1 MYIYYIPMKVIQT
14 ILSCLLITL
23 FSGQLFAQ
31 EKTKGIIMELVSG
44 EKIGAAQIQ
53 NLRSKTEVHTD
64 KDGSFTIDAS
74 INDLLLIKATG
85 YEQDTVFIYD
95 TSLRRIYLNRIN
107 TPIELNQVVVER
119 MTDSRLAAEIQRE
132 KIAGKYSDA
141 SQNRGGIRI
150 SPSRIFSKEGKQA
163 RSNYKLLVAELE
175 KRAID
180 RKFTDNLIKE
190 LTPLDGSELA
200 LFKERFRPSYKFIQ
214 NSSQETLRVYVMD
227 SYKKFNEKK

>member
-1 MYIYYIPMKVIQT
+1 MYIYYIPMKVTKT
-14 ILSCLLITL
+14 ILSCLFIILI
-23 FSGQLFAQ
+23 SGQLFAQ

-44 EKIGAAQIQ
+44 EKIEAAQIQ
-53 NLRSKTEVHTD
+53 NLRTKVEVQTNS
-64 KDGSFTIDAS
+64 DGSFAIDAN
-74 INDLLLIKATG
+74 INDLLLIKANG

-95 TSLRRIYLNRIN
+95 SSLRRIYLNRIN

-132 KIAGKYSDA
+132 KVAGKYSDA

-163 RSNYKLLVAELE
+163 RSNYKLLVGELE
-175 KRAID
+175 KRTVD

>member
-1 MYIYYIPMKVIQT
+1 MKVIQT

-23 FSGQLFAQ
+23 VSGQLFAQ

-44 EKIGAAQIQ
+44 EKIEAAQIQ
-53 NLRSKTEVHTD
+53 NLRSKVEVQTNR
-64 KDGSFTIDAS
+64 DGSFAIDAN
-74 INDLLLIKATG
+74 INDLLLIKANG

-95 TSLRRIYLNRIN
+95 TSLRRVYLNRIN
-107 TPIELNQVVVER
+107 TPIELSQVIVER

-132 KIAGKYSDA
+132 KEAGKYSDA
-141 SQNRGGIRI
+141 SKNRGGIRI

-163 RSNYKLLVAELE
+163 RSNYKLLVAEME
-175 KRAID
+175 KRAVD

-190 LTPLDGSELA
+190 LTPLNASELA
-200 LFKERFRPSYKFIQ
+200 LFKERFRPSYQFIQ
-214 NSSQETLRVYVMD
+214 NSSIETLRVYIMD

>member
-1 MYIYYIPMKVIQT
+1 MKVIQT

-23 FSGQLFAQ
+23 ISGQLFAQ

-44 EKIGAAQIQ
+44 EKIEAAQIQ
-53 NLRSKTEVHTD
+53 NLRSKVEVQTNR
-64 KDGSFTIDAS
+64 DGSFAIDAN
-74 INDLLLIKATG
+74 INDLLLIKANG

-95 TSLRRIYLNRIN
+95 TSLRRVYLNRIN
-107 TPIELNQVVVER
+107 TPIELSQVIVER

-132 KIAGKYSDA
+132 KEAGKYSDA
-141 SQNRGGIRI
+141 SKNRGGIRI

-163 RSNYKLLVAELE
+163 RSNYKLLIAEME
-175 KRAID
+175 KRAVD

-190 LTPLDGSELA
+190 LTPLNASELA
-200 LFKERFRPSYKFIQ
+200 LFKERFRPSYQFIQ
-214 NSSQETLRVYVMD
+214 NSSIETLRVYIMD

>member
-1 MYIYYIPMKVIQT
+1 MKVIQT

-23 FSGQLFAQ
+23 VSGQLFAQ

-44 EKIGAAQIQ
+44 EKIEAAQIQ
-53 NLRSKTEVHTD
+53 NLRSKVEVQTNR
-64 KDGSFTIDAS
+64 DGSFAIDANL
-74 INDLLLIKATG
+74 NDLLLIKANG

-107 TPIELNQVVVER
+107 TPIELSQVVVER

-132 KIAGKYSDA
+132 KEAGKYSDA
-141 SQNRGGIRI
+141 SKNRGGIRI
-150 SPSRIFSKEGKQA
+150 SPSRIFGKEGKQA
-163 RSNYKLLVAELE
+163 RSNYKLLVAEME
-175 KRAID
+175 KRAVD

-190 LTPLDGSELA
+190 LTPLNASELA
-200 LFKERFRPSYKFIQ
+200 LFKERFRPSYQFIQ
-214 NSSQETLRVYVMD
+214 NSSIETLRVYIMD

>member
-1 MYIYYIPMKVIQT
+1 MKVIQT

-23 FSGQLFAQ
+23 VSGQLFAQ

-44 EKIGAAQIQ
+44 EKIEAAQIQ
-53 NLRSKTEVHTD
+53 NLRSKVEVQTNR
-64 KDGSFTIDAS
+64 DGSFAIDAN
-74 INDLLLIKATG
+74 INDLLLIKANG

-107 TPIELNQVVVER
+107 TPIELSQVVVER

-132 KIAGKYSDA
+132 KEAGKYSDA
-141 SQNRGGIRI
+141 SKNRGGIRI
-150 SPSRIFSKEGKQA
+150 SPSRIFGKEGKQA
-163 RSNYKLLVAELE
+163 RSNYKLLVAEME
-175 KRAID
+175 KRAVD

-190 LTPLDGSELA
+190 LTPLNASELA
-200 LFKERFRPSYKFIQ
+200 LFKERFRPSYQFIQ
-214 NSSQETLRVYVMD
+214 NSSIETLRVYIMD

>member
-1 MYIYYIPMKVIQT
+1 MKVIHT
-14 ILSCLLITL
+14 ILSSLFITL
-23 FSGQLFAQ
+23 ISGQLVAQ

-44 EKIGAAQIQ
+44 EKIEAAQIQ
-53 NLRSKTEVHTD
+53 NLRNKVEVQTNR
-64 KDGSFTIDAS
+64 DGSFAIDAN
-74 INDLLLIKATG
+74 INDLLLIKAPG

-95 TSLRRIYLNRIN
+95 ASLRRIYLNRIN
-107 TPIELNQVVVER
+107 NPIELNQVVVER

-132 KIAGKYSDA
+132 KQAGKYSDA

-175 KRAID
+175 KRTVD

-190 LTPLDGSELA
+190 VTPLEGSELA

-214 NSSQETLRVYVMD
+214 NSSHETLRVYVMD

>member
-1 MYIYYIPMKVIQT
+1 MKVIQT

-23 FSGQLFAQ
+23 VSGQLFAQ

-44 EKIGAAQIQ
+44 EKIEAAQIQ
-53 NLRSKTEVHTD
+53 NLRSKVEVQTNR
-64 KDGSFTIDAS
+64 DGSFAIDAD
-74 INDLLLIKATG
+74 INDLLLIKANG

-95 TSLRRIYLNRIN
+95 TSLRRVYLNRIN
-107 TPIELNQVVVER
+107 TPIELSQVIVER

-132 KIAGKYSDA
+132 KEAGKYSDA
-141 SQNRGGIRI
+141 SKNRGGIRI

-163 RSNYKLLVAELE
+163 RSNYKLLVAEME
-175 KRAID
+175 KRAVD

-190 LTPLDGSELA
+190 LTPLNASELA
-200 LFKERFRPSYKFIQ
+200 LFKERFRPSYQFIQ
-214 NSSQETLRVYVMD
+214 NSSIETLRVYIMD

>member
-1 MYIYYIPMKVIQT
+1 MKVIQT

-23 FSGQLFAQ
+23 VSGQLFAQ

-44 EKIGAAQIQ
+44 EKIEAAQIQ
-53 NLRSKTEVHTD
+53 NLRSKVEVQTNR
-64 KDGSFTIDAS
+64 DGSFAIDAN
-74 INDLLLIKATG
+74 INDLLLIKANG

-95 TSLRRIYLNRIN
+95 TSLRRVYLNRIN
-107 TPIELNQVVVER
+107 TPIELSQVIVER

-132 KIAGKYSDA
+132 KEAGKYSDA
-141 SQNRGGIRI
+141 SKNRGGIRI

-163 RSNYKLLVAELE
+163 RSNYKLLIAEME
-175 KRAID
+175 KRAVD

-190 LTPLDGSELA
+190 LTPLNASELA
-200 LFKERFRPSYKFIQ
+200 LFKERFRPSYQFIQ
-214 NSSQETLRVYVMD
+214 NSSIETLRVYIMD

>member
-1 MYIYYIPMKVIQT
+1 MKFTQT
-14 ILSCLLITL
+14 ILSCLFIILI
-23 FSGQLFAQ
+23 SGQLFAQ

-44 EKIGAAQIQ
+44 EKIEAAQIQ
-53 NLRSKTEVHTD
+53 NLRSKVEVQTNR
-64 KDGSFTIDAS
+64 DGSFAIDAS
-74 INDLLLIKATG
+74 VNDLLLIKATG

-95 TSLRRIYLNRIN
+95 ASLRRIYLNRIN

-132 KIAGKYSDA
+132 KVAGKYSDA

-175 KRAID
+175 KRTVD

-190 LTPLDGSELA
+190 VTPLDGSELA

>member
-1 MYIYYIPMKVIQT
+1 MKVIQT

-23 FSGQLFAQ
+23 VSGQLFAQ

-44 EKIGAAQIQ
+44 EKIEAAQIQ
-53 NLRSKTEVHTD
+53 NLRSKVEVQTNR
-64 KDGSFTIDAS
+64 DGSFAIDAN
-74 INDLLLIKATG
+74 INDLLLIKANG

-95 TSLRRIYLNRIN
+95 TSLRRIYLSRIN
-107 TPIELNQVVVER
+107 TPIELSQVVVER

-132 KIAGKYSDA
+132 KEAGKYSDA
-141 SQNRGGIRI
+141 SKNRGGIRI

-163 RSNYKLLVAELE
+163 RSNYKLLVAEME
-175 KRAID
+175 KRAVD

-190 LTPLDGSELA
+190 LTPLNPSELA
-200 LFKERFRPSYKFIQ
+200 LFKERFRPSYQFIQ
-214 NSSQETLRVYVMD
+214 NSSIETLRVYIMD

>member
-1 MYIYYIPMKVIQT
+1 MKILQT

-23 FSGQLFAQ
+23 MGGHLVAQ

-44 EKIGAAQIQ
+44 EKIEAAQIQ
-53 NLRSKTEVHTD
+53 NLRTKAEVQTNR
-64 KDGSFTIDAS
+64 DGSFAIDAN
-74 INDLLLIKATG
+74 INDLLLIKAVG

-95 TSLRRIYLNRIN
+95 SSLRRIYLNRMN
-107 TPIELNQVVVER
+107 NVIELNEVVVER

-132 KIAGKYSDA
+132 KTLGKYSDA
-141 SQNRGGIRI
+141 SKNRGGVRI

-163 RSNYKLLVAELE
+163 RSNHKLLVAELE
-175 KRAID
+175 KRAVD
-180 RKFTDNLIKE
+180 RKFTENLIKE
-190 LTPLDGSELA
+190 LTPLNGSDLA

-214 NSSQETLRVYVMD
+214 NSSQETLKVYIMD

>member
-1 MYIYYIPMKVIQT
+1 MKILQT

-23 FSGQLFAQ
+23 MGGHLVAQ

-44 EKIGAAQIQ
+44 EKIEAAEIQ
-53 NLRSKTEVHTD
+53 NLRTKAEVQTNR
-64 KDGSFTIDAS
+64 DGSFAIDAN
-74 INDLLLIKATG
+74 INDLLLIKAVG

-95 TSLRRIYLNRIN
+95 SSLRRIYLNRMN
-107 TPIELNQVVVER
+107 NVIELNEVVVER

-132 KIAGKYSDA
+132 KTLGKYSDA
-141 SQNRGGIRI
+141 SQNRGGVRI

-163 RSNYKLLVAELE
+163 RSNHKLLVAELE
-175 KRAID
+175 KRAVD
-180 RKFTDNLIKE
+180 RKFTENLIKE
-190 LTPLDGSELA
+190 LTPLNGSDLA

-214 NSSQETLRVYVMD
+214 NSSQETLKVYIMD

>member
-1 MYIYYIPMKVIQT
+1 MYTYYIPMKFTQT
-14 ILSCLLITL
+14 ILSCLFIILI
-23 FSGQLFAQ
+23 SGQLFAQ

-44 EKIGAAQIQ
+44 EKIEAAQIQ
-53 NLRSKTEVHTD
+53 NLRSKVEVQTNR
-64 KDGSFTIDAS
+64 DGSFAIDAS
-74 INDLLLIKATG
+74 VNDLLLIKATG

-95 TSLRRIYLNRIN
+95 ASLRRIYLNRIN

-132 KIAGKYSDA
+132 KVAGKYSDA

-175 KRAID
+175 KRTVD

-190 LTPLDGSELA
+190 VTPLDGSELA

>member
-1 MYIYYIPMKVIQT
+1 MYNIYIPLKVIQT

-23 FSGQLFAQ
+23 VSGQLFAQ

-44 EKIGAAQIQ
+44 EKIEAAQIQ
-53 NLRSKTEVHTD
+53 NLRSKVEVQTNR
-64 KDGSFTIDAS
+64 DGSFAIDAN
-74 INDLLLIKATG
+74 INDLLLIKANG

-95 TSLRRIYLNRIN
+95 TSLRRVYLNRIN
-107 TPIELNQVVVER
+107 TPIELSQVIVER

-132 KIAGKYSDA
+132 KEAGKYSDA
-141 SQNRGGIRI
+141 SKNRGGIRI

-163 RSNYKLLVAELE
+163 RSNYKLLVAEME
-175 KRAID
+175 KRAVD

-190 LTPLDGSELA
+190 LTPLNTSELA
-200 LFKERFRPSYKFIQ
+200 LFKERFRPSYQFIQ
-214 NSSQETLRVYVMD
+214 NSSIETLRVYIMD